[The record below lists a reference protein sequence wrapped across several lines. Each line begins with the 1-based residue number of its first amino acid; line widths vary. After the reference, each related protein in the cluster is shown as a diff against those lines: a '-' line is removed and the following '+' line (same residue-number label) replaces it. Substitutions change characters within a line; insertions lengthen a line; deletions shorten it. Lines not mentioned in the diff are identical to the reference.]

1 MQQLRIIIRLNEGPN
16 HQMKSPLSHIS
27 SVLVLLAATLCVI
40 ADEFNY
46 QPPPTEFEEYVKH
59 PDSRVSFEKVIT
71 TIESDEKWM
80 KVIALTVN
88 NSTVDPKEQR
98 GVSFLLHFK
107 ESEDQVYLSV
117 ERTKDLLDALVEL
130 QEIHL
135 IAGWRNRAP
144 LSFTGNCMPSEGLSR
159 IHDLCVNYYQ
169 GKGRYGFR
177 VHSFPGAWIDL
188 PNREPAVLADA
199 VQKGLMIIEQESGGR

>member
-1 MQQLRIIIRLNEGPN
+1 MRVPY
-16 HQMKSPLSHIS
+16 HQMRSPLSHIS

-40 ADEFNY
+40 ADELDY
-46 QPPPTEFEEYVKH
+46 QPPPTEFEKYVKH

-88 NSTVDPKEQR
+88 NSTVDPKEKR
-98 GVSFLLHFK
+98 GVSFLLHSK

-117 ERTKDLLDALVEL
+117 ERTKDLLDTLVDL

-135 IAGWRNRAP
+135 VASARNSGH
-144 LSFTGNCMPSEGLSR
+144 LNLTGNCMPSQELSR

-177 VHSFPGAWIDL
+177 AHSSLRAWIDL
-188 PNREPAVLADA
+188 PNREPAALADA
-199 VQKGLMIIEQESGGR
+199 LQKGLMIIEQE